1 MTVLDLE
8 DIEKEEVRKGLAN
21 SEDFEYD
28 GNEDDYYYKDS
39 I

>member
-8 DIEKEEVRKGLAN
+8 DFEKEEVRKGLAN
-21 SEDFEYD
+21 SEDLEYD
-28 GNEDDYYYKDS
+28 GNEDDYYCKDS

>member
-8 DIEKEEVRKGLAN
+8 DFKKKIRKGLAN
-21 SEDFEYD
+21 PEDFEYD